1 MRKIGVFGGTFNPIH
16 NGHIKIAEE
25 IKTRAGLDKV
35 LFVPAGRPPHK
46 EVKDDVGAERRM
58 EMCRAVCEELGE
70 GFEACDIE
78 LRRGKT
84 SYTVDTLSEL
94 KERYPKDELYLII
107 GSDMLTTFTR
117 WREWEK
123 ILKLAVICAAGRRA
137 GESLESA
144 ADILKSAGGKVLLFD
159 VSPIEISST
168 EIRKKASR
176 GIDIKSDVPQKV
188 YEYKNAEKLYKDRYA
203 GVRSAMKELLTEKR
217 YLHSEAVALRAAE
230 LAERY
235 GAGSEL
241 EEKAYFAG
249 LVHDICKDMSAERQL
264 EIIKKGT
271 LKITG
276 SELSAKSLYHSKA
289 GAEYI
294 ISEFGVTD
302 EDIINAVRYHTE
314 ARAKMSEL
322 EKIVYI
328 ADLTSEDRD
337 YSDVEIMREIS
348 QRDKNE
354 AMRYALEFIVGDLKR
369 RGFGVSDNTREA
381 YMESIAQSKD

>member
-25 IKTRAGLDKV
+25 IKKSAGLDKV
-35 LFVPAGRPPHK
+35 LFVPTNRPPHK
-46 EVKDDVGAERRM
+46 EVKDGVGAECRM
-58 EMCRAVCEELGE
+58 EMCRAVCEELGD

-78 LRRGKT
+78 VRRGKT

-107 GSDMLTTFTR
+107 GSDMLTAFTK

-123 ILKLAVICAAGRRA
+123 ILKLAAICAAGRTA
-137 GESLESA
+137 GDNLESA
-144 ADILKSAGGKVLLFD
+144 ADILRSAGGKVLLFD

-176 GIDIKSDVPQKV
+176 GIDIKRDVPQRV

-249 LVHDICKDMSAERQL
+249 LVHDICKDMTSERQL

-271 LKITG
+271 LKITDN
-276 SELSAKSLYHSKA
+276 ELSAKSLYHSKA

-322 EKIVYI
+322 EKIVYL
-328 ADLTSEDRD
+328 ADLTSSDRD
-337 YSDVEIMREIS
+337 YNDVEVMREIS

-354 AMRYALEFIVGDLKR
+354 AMRYALEFIVGDLKK